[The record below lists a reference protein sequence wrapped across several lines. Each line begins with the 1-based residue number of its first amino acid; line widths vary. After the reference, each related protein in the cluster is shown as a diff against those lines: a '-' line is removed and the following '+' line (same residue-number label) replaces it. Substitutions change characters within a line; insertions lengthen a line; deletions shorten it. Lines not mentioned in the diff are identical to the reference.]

1 MGKIPKKQAVR
12 TRRLARF
19 FDILIDKYRRLQ

>member
-12 TRRLARF
+12 TRRLSRI
-19 FDILIDKYRRLQ
+19 FDFIIDKYSRLQ